1 MPWAILFLY
10 IEYLVNLVEVKS
22 NVHMPDRKSEKNHQ

>member
-1 MPWAILFLY
+1 MPWAILFFY

-22 NVHMPDRKSEKNHQ
+22 NVLMYDRKSEKNHQ